1 MSLDSIIKQTQQLQD
16 LELVAAIKELK
27 SNPGQLQTF
36 LQKQQDGVYK
46 NIIKQKDDTFQKV
59 YGDLNRSQKVQQSLL
74 RYNVRSQE
82 LSALSQNMYKNQ
94 KNQADA
100 VVENRNTFGRKY
112 EMNEWTIGNKK
123 DTLFVYTSLFITL
136 SLIVLFTTLLRMNL
150 ISSALWGFTSVLAI
164 IILIMI
170 VINRA
175 QYTNSTRDKHFWNKK
190 NYGGKYGKI
199 PIPSICPDPNKPAID
214 QPPIL
219 Q

>member
-1 MSLDSIIKQTQQLQD
+1 MSLDSIIKQTHQLQD
-16 LELVAAIKELK
+16 LQLVAAIKELK
-27 SNPGQLQTF
+27 NNPGQLQTF

-59 YGDLNRSQKVQQSLL
+59 YGDLNRSQKVQQSIL
-74 RYNVRSQE
+74 RYNVRSKE
-82 LSALSQNMYKNQ
+82 LSALSQNMYENQ

-164 IILIMI
+164 IILILI

-175 QYTNSTRDKHFWNKK
+175 QYTNLTRDKHFWNKK

-199 PIPSICPDPNKPAID
+199 PIPSICPDPNKPATD